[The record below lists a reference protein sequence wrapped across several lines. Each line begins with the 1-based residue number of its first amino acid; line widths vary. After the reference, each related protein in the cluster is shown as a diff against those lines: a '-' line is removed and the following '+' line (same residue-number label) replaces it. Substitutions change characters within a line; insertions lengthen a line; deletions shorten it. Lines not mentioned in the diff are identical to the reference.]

1 MTRAR
6 ALTGTLR
13 SVIALLTALLVS
25 VAGATALSTSAFA
38 GQGQAPGQA
47 PGQQANHANKP
58 DKPDQAETDRGQG
71 KAPQQSKASHGKAD
85 QEAAQPS
92 TSHSSGGGQSAGK
105 AQGGGSEK
113 AQKPA
118 RADKPSHAQ
127 ETEPSR
133 GQSAQ
138 AHENKTS
145 RGASGSKDGDKGNPP
160 GNNGTVKLA
169 GFEAPNGPGHAGG
182 DGSTPMHPSNDPHLS
197 CSFSVEWYGF
207 DSAVTSQVTFEQ
219 VAPTRGGTEQH
230 DSVTLHADDHSGG
243 GSTAG
248 YDGVETYHLDF
259 EGEPHA
265 KHGYHVKLTTNTP
278 YSQGSDVKHKVFWV
292 EPCEEDTD
300 TGGEEDTDTGGEED
314 TDTGGEED
322 TDTGGEEDTDTG
334 GEEDT
339 DTGGEEDTDGQ
350 LTETEVLG
358 AQATAGTTLVQG
370 AEAAA
375 QNSGSAQAAGADVPT
390 SVEAG
395 LTGEEWSR
403 SVLPLLAVLFGFG
416 MTFVALARRRAHAH
430 AVSTRD

>member
-1 MTRAR
+1 MTRPR
-6 ALTGTLR
+6 ALTGTFR

-25 VAGATALSTSAFA
+25 VVGATALSTSAFA
-38 GQGQAPGQA
+38 GQGQAR
-47 PGQQANHANKP
+47 GQQAEHANNS
-58 DKPDQAETDRGQG
+58 DKADRADQAHGR
-71 KAPQQSKASHGKAD
+71 SHQKAD
-85 QEAAQPS
+85 DKAERPSRSHAAV
-92 TSHSSGGGQSAGK
+92 GK
-105 AQGGGSEK
+105 AQGGGSSEQ
-113 AQKPA
+113 AQEPA
-118 RADKPSHAQ
+118 RADKPSYAQ
-127 ETEPSR
+127 GSEPSR
-133 GQSAQ
+133 GRSAQ
-138 AHENKTS
+138 AHENKTEHKTGNKS
-145 RGASGSKDGDKGNPP
+145 GRGATGSKDGDKGNPH

-169 GFEAPNGPGHAGG
+169 GFAAPNGPGHASG
-182 DGSTPMHPSNDPHLS
+182 DGSTPMHPSNDPHLP

-207 DSAVTSQVTFEQ
+207 DSAVTSHVTFEQ
-219 VAPTRGGTEQH
+219 VAPTRGGTKQT
-230 DSVTLHADDHSGG
+230 DDVTLDDSDHTGG

-248 YDGVETYHLDF
+248 YDGYKTYTLDF

-339 DTGGEEDTDGQ
+339 DTGGEENTDE

-358 AQATAGTTLVQG
+358 VQATAGTTLVQG
-370 AEAAA
+370 AQASAA
-375 QNSGSAQAAGADVPT
+375 QNGGAAEAAGAEVPT

-403 SVLPLLAVLFGFG
+403 SVLPLLAVLLGFG
-416 MTFVALARRRAHAH
+416 MTFVALARRRARAQ
-430 AVSTRD
+430 AVPTRD